1 MNTGPSRPVRW
12 INLQYRPEPH
22 RHEGEAVMSER
33 EQITQEARRQF
44 MEEMMARMGNEKE
57 RKLTNYICQ
66 NQYIQKGKTLFT
78 GSSLMEMF
86 PIAEFCLNDGLP
98 IVYNRGIGGYTTDE
112 FLAAIG
118 PILLDLAPSR
128 LFINIGTNDIREMPE
143 GEDWFTHLSANY
155 RIICETIRE
164 KLPETIVY
172 MMAYYPVNP
181 RRDNP
186 GLRVRT
192 NEAIARANEM
202 VRDLAAEFGFHYI
215 DVNDGLKD
223 ETGNLR
229 LEHTLDGVHFDA
241 AAYRTVYD
249 RLKPYL

>member
-1 MNTGPSRPVRW
+1 MNTDPSRPVRW

-33 EQITQEARRQF
+33 EQIMQEARRQF

-118 PILLDLAPSR
+118 PILLDLAPS
-128 LFINIGTNDIREMPE
+128 T
-143 GEDWFTHLSANY
+143 NY